1 MKPELTLDQ
10 FSGPLD
16 LLLSLLEES
25 KLNISEVSLS
35 SITEQYLTYLD
46 TLEDNRAEEL
56 ADFLVVGSRLLLL
69 KSKMLL
75 PQFAP
80 EEDEGT
86 SLEEQLRLYKVFLE
100 ASKGVNRLWQADR
113 RSFFRFEPPRR
124 QLQFVAPINLSRD
137 SLRQSMLQLVDRL
150 TPPKPLPETAIDR
163 AVSMK
168 ETIDRI
174 RALLKKN
181 RRLSFGELLTSAHNR
196 TEAIVSFL
204 ALLELVKQKAVALRQ
219 REIFSDIVIEKI

>member
-1 MKPELTLDQ
+1 MKRELTLDQ

-100 ASKGVNRLWQADR
+100 ASKGVNRLWQAD
-113 RSFFRFEPPRR
+113 
-124 QLQFVAPINLSRD
+124 
-137 SLRQSMLQLVDRL
+137 
-150 TPPKPLPETAIDR
+150 
-163 AVSMK
+163 
-168 ETIDRI
+168 
-174 RALLKKN
+174 
-181 RRLSFGELLTSAHNR
+181 
-196 TEAIVSFL
+196 
-204 ALLELVKQKAVALRQ
+204 
-219 REIFSDIVIEKI
+219 

>member
-80 EEDEGT
+80 EEDEGP

-100 ASKGVNRLWQADR
+100 ASKAINRRWRDDR
-113 RSFFRFEPPRR
+113 RSVFRFEPPRR
-124 QLQFVAPINLSRD
+124 PLQFAAPVNFSRD

-168 ETIDRI
+168 ETIERI
-174 RALLKKN
+174 RALLKKS
-181 RRLSFGELLTSAHNR
+181 RRLSFGELLTSARNR
-196 TEAIVSFL
+196 TEVIVNFL
-204 ALLELVKQKAVALRQ
+204 ALLELMKQKVVALRQ
-219 REIFSDIVIEKI
+219 EEGFGEIVISRV

>member
-100 ASKGVNRLWQADR
+100 ASKGVNRLWQADS

-124 QLQFVAPINLSRD
+124 PLQFVAPINLSRD

-196 TEAIVSFL
+196 TEVIVSFL

>member
-10 FSGPLD
+10 FSGPLY

-100 ASKGVNRLWQADR
+100 ASKGVNRLWQADS

-124 QLQFVAPINLSRD
+124 PLQFVAPINLSRD

-196 TEAIVSFL
+196 TEVIVSFL